1 MEKMN
6 GHHLRPGDQLRPG
19 DRLWS
24 GNRLKPGD
32 VVEVRSAA
40 EILATLDED
49 GSLEGVP
56 FMPEMLQY
64 VGRRFTVSKRVE
76 KICDLIS
83 PAGGSRRMRDTVFL
97 ADLRCDGSA
106 HGGCQAACRIYWK
119 EAWLRPVATGR
130 RGVPTDAATDSFA
143 TGSSAADDSGAGGS
157 NGTGS
162 RAFISLR
169 SLAQSTVR
177 PSSPPPDSAPGD
189 EYYRCQATEGLRAT
203 EPLRTAQPGQYVRE
217 ITSGN
222 VSVPRFLR
230 VAVRAVW
237 GSIGHRL
244 GLKKPL
250 PMTFGGDKRIRPEP
264 LGLQPG
270 DWVRVKSAKEIGKTL
285 DANGTTRGL
294 AFTAEMLASCG
305 RTFQVKQRVDR
316 IVDERTG
323 KMLRFTNDCIML
335 EGSVCTG
342 DNVPG
347 RWFCPRDGY
356 PFWREA
362 WLERVDPPEWARRP
376 ATTDG
381 RPERAEPTV
390 TARS

>member
-1 MEKMN
+1 MENMN
-6 GHHLRPGDQLRPG
+6 THRLR
-19 DRLWS
+19 
-24 GNRLKPGD
+24 PGD

-40 EILATLDED
+40 EILATLDEN
-49 GSLEGVP
+49 GSLDAVP
-56 FMPEMLQY
+56 FMPEMLRY

-119 EAWLRPVATGR
+119 EAWLRPVAAGR
-130 RGVPTDAATDSFA
+130 RARTEAATDSAA
-143 TGSSAADDSGAGGS
+143 TDGSATDGVHGEAESP
-157 NGTGS
+157 
-162 RAFISLR
+162 AFRSLR

-189 EYYRCQATEGLRAT
+189 EYYRCQATDALLAT

-222 VSVPRFLR
+222 VSIPRFLR

-244 GLKKPL
+244 GFKKPL
-250 PMTFGGDKRIRPEP
+250 PMTFGGDKRTRPEP

-270 DWVRVKSAKEIGKTL
+270 DWVRVKSAEEIGKTL

-305 RTFQVKQRVDR
+305 RTFRVKQRVDR

-323 KMLRFTNDCIML
+323 KMLHFTNDCIIL

-362 WLERVDPPEWARRP
+362 WLERVDPPEWAGRP
-376 ATTDG
+376 AATDG
-381 RPERAEPTV
+381 RAEPAKQTV
-390 TARS
+390 APRS

>member
-1 MEKMN
+1 MENMN
-6 GHHLRPGDQLRPG
+6 GHHLRPGD
-19 DRLWS
+19 
-24 GNRLKPGD
+24 RLKPGD

-49 GSLEGVP
+49 GSLDAVP

-130 RGVPTDAATDSFA
+130 AGAPTDATTDSPATD
-143 TGSSAADDSGAGGS
+143 GSAAAGS

-250 PMTFGGDKRIRPEP
+250 PMKFGGDKRIRPEP

-323 KMLRFTNDCIML
+323 KMLHFKNDCIML

-376 ATTDG
+376 AAADR
-381 RPERAEPTV
+381 RPEPAGQTV
-390 TARS
+390 TTTRS